1 MDVSSD
7 NLASVVSRMAD
18 HESRD
23 MSTESL
29 NAVALSQHFDAAA
42 KAADDRLAAA
52 EMASRRAEA
61 KSMQARERVADIQT
75 KLSRQQDANRALEA
89 ENKRLNDRLSQLIQA
104 KSEQMKKMDGGRK
117 G

>member
-1 MDVSSD
+1 
-7 NLASVVSRMAD
+7 
-18 HESRD
+18 
-23 MSTESL
+23 
-29 NAVALSQHFDAAA
+29 
-42 KAADDRLAAA
+42 
-52 EMASRRAEA
+52 
-61 KSMQARERVADIQT
+61 MQARERVADIQT